1 MWAAIIIAVTL
12 LGRWAFSVDTYAQE
26 GGGPTPTVTPTSLLG
41 EEGEGEKEKREDLP
55 DCEDPGY
62 VGHPSCSGYVSIV
75 DRTATAEAI
84 QSATATPRPTSTPI
98 PTSTPR
104 PTKTPTPV
112 TGPPIPFIP
121 TEVPCPPGWTR
132 GPCYAPGGT
141 WTPTPKPTATN
152 TPTGGATATPTY
164 TPTPTEEDDDDGG
177 GGTRPTKTPTPA
189 GPTPTGTRS
198 PTPTPTPG
206 GNTGGGALFTA
217 TVKVNGTTLRGS
229 TPRWPVFDTKTVTVE
244 VKPTGS
250 ATVSNYQFKLVFRE
264 SETGFV
270 RYWSGTHP
278 CQPNNWGESETGW
291 SLSAGF
297 TADLIRCG
305 LGTASNTGFEV
316 RGILRGN
323 TGNGFLIAESG
334 NISRAAH
341 REFGRV
347 TYKLH
352 LAISGNR
359 SAYLPI
365 DYVYD
370 ATTTDMIRNQVHSS
384 AADWDSETG
393 ANIFSP
399 GDSSSDVH
407 VRVFWDGSAGCRNP
421 RAIGCVSPGFDDG
434 SYPHLG
440 KHNYYIRVPPIR
452 PSLVGAS
459 RTYWTVN
466 NSEVGFDPRTRIRR
480 YSLTYNSTHELGHT
494 AGLRHLPSG
503 GVMKPGGSRTS
514 ASPKL
519 PTDID
524 VEGMK
529 QVIQSHS
536 H

>member
-1 MWAAIIIAVTL
+1 MTL

-26 GGGPTPTVTPTSLLG
+26 GGGPSPAVTPTVTPTTLG
-41 EEGEGEKEKREDLP
+41 EEGDGEEEEKREELP
-55 DCEDPGY
+55 DCTDPGNA
-62 VGHPSCSGYVSIV
+62 GYPECWTPTP
-75 DRTATAEAI
+75 RPTETPPP
-84 QSATATPRPTSTPI
+84 TKTPKPTRTPRPTSTP
-98 PTSTPR
+98 TA
-104 PTKTPTPV
+104 V
-112 TGPPIPFIP
+112 TGPPIPFVP

-152 TPTGGATATPTY
+152 TPTDPPTSTPTY
-164 TPTPTEEDDDDGG
+164 TPTPTDEEEGDG
-177 GGTRPTKTPTPA
+177 GGTRPTATPTKTPTPM
-189 GPTPTGTRS
+189 GTRPPTPMS
-198 PTPTPTPG
+198 TPR
-206 GNTGGGALFTA
+206 GNSNPGALFTA
-217 TVKVNGTTLRGS
+217 TVKVNGATFQGT
-229 TPRWPVFDTKTVTVE
+229 TPRWPVFDIKTVTVE
-244 VKPTGS
+244 VMATGS
-250 ATVSNYQFKLVFRE
+250 ATVSDYQFRLVFRT

-270 RYWSGTHP
+270 RYWSGTDP
-278 CQPNNWGESETGW
+278 CQPSNWGESETGW

-297 TADLIRCG
+297 TADLTRCG
-305 LGTASNTGFEV
+305 LGTAGNTGFEV
-316 RGILRGN
+316 RGILRGDS
-323 TGNGFLIAESG
+323 GNGFLIAESG
-334 NISRAAH
+334 NISRAMH
-341 REFGRV
+341 REYGRV

-384 AADWDSETG
+384 AADWDSKTR

-421 RAIGCVSPGFDDG
+421 RALGCVSPGFDDG

-440 KHNYYIRVPPIR
+440 KHNYYIRMPPIR
-452 PSLVGAS
+452 PSLVGAG

-466 NSEVGFDPRTRIRR
+466 NSEVGFDPRTRIRH
-480 YSLTYNSTHELGHT
+480 YSLTYNATHELGHT

-503 GVMKPGGSRTS
+503 GVMKPSGSTTS
-514 ASPKL
+514 TSPKL

-529 QVIQSHS
+529 QVTQSHS